1 MKIISNTGPIIGLAK
16 IDLLFLLNQIASEV
30 LIPPMVHRELMGKIG
45 PETEQIDKAL
55 REFLKVTDLKPLD
68 PTVEIAISALD
79 EGEREVISLV
89 STTPGHVLILM
100 DDRAGREAAEKL
112 NIPVS
117 GLVGILLLAKEKGIV
132 GRIGPLLM
140 ELRDKGYWLSDE
152 VVQAA
157 KRFAGEI

>member
-68 PTVEIAISALD
+68 SAVEIVISGLD
-79 EGEREVISLV
+79 EGK
-89 STTPGHVLILM
+89 
-100 DDRAGREAAEKL
+100 EKL
-112 NIPVS
+112 SV
-117 GLVGILLLAKEKGIV
+117 LLLRPPDI
-132 GRIGPLLM
+132 
-140 ELRDKGYWLSDE
+140 
-152 VVQAA
+152 
-157 KRFAGEI
+157 F

>member
-45 PETEQIDKAL
+45 PETEQLDKAL
-55 REFLKVTDLKPLD
+55 REFLKVGDFKPLD
-68 PTVEIAISALD
+68 PAVEIAISALD
-79 EGEREVISLV
+79 EGEREVISLA
-89 STTPGHVLILM
+89 STTPGHVLTLM

-140 ELRDKGYWLSDE
+140 ELHDKGYWLSDE